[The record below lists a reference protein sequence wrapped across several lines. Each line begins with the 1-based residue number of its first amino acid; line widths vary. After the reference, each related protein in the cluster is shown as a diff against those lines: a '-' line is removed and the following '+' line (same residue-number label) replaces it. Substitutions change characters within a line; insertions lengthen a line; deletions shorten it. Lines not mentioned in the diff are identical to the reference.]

1 MKRDMD
7 LIREQLLGVERLDA
21 GTDEGV
27 SLDAGKWPPAVFQ
40 GHLRLLKEGA
50 LIDAHEVPDD
60 EEDFKHY
67 LPVRLT
73 WAGHDFL
80 DAIRDPEVWTKTKQ
94 GAEAVRSWSLETLK
108 EIGKG
113 LIKKQ
118 IEEYTGVK
126 V

>member
-21 GTDEGV
+21 GTDEGA
-27 SLDAGKWPPAVFQ
+27 SLDAGEWPPAVFQ

-60 EEDFKHY
+60 EEDFNHY

-80 DAIRDPEVWTKTKQ
+80 DAIRDPEVWAKTKQ